1 MLVPDLL
8 QTLIETLAALLKYR
22 WLHGRWSI
30 WTMPTS
36 PHPERCQFQEAAT
49 LQAASNPVCTSNRIT
64 TWYPLSFP
72 ASHMSWITINII
84 HGTYSNMYMW
94 IYAYIYIITIYYWA
108 SFYGKVGHLVA
119 RNLLEPPSNHLPVAK
134 WLLPALPAF
143 LAAAAWVA
151 WARSWLGQPGG
162 AVSGTHKT
170 WKRRRHLLNSHFI
183 II

>member
-94 IYAYIYIITIYYWA
+94 IYAYIYNYYILLSIILWQSRPFGCSKSSRTAVKSSPRGQVA
-108 SFYGKVGHLVA
+108 SAGTSRFSCRCRLGGLGSV
-119 RNLLEPPSNHLPVAK
+119 
-134 WLLPALPAF
+134 
-143 LAAAAWVA
+143 VA
-151 WARSWLGQPGG
+151 WAAWRSCFRNTQNLKETQIF
-162 AVSGTHKT
+162 VK
-170 WKRRRHLLNSHFI
+170 
-183 II
+183 